1 MYSTTGSHDQ
11 FLIGLGGIG
20 PANKGPG
27 LIPIGAPPIGGPPII
42 GPIGL
47 IAAMKKNIKY

>member
-1 MYSTTGSHDQ
+1 MLFIHY
-11 FLIGLGGIG
+11 FRIGLGPIG

-27 LIPIGAPPIGGPPII
+27 LIPIGAAPIGGPPIT

-47 IAAMKKNIKY
+47 IAAKIKYT